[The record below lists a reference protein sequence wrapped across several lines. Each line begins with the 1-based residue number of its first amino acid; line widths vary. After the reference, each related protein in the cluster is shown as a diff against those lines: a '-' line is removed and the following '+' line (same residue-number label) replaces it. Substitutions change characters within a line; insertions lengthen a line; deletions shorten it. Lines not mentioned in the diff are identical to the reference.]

1 MNGVLDASA
10 FVDLLIGR
18 LDETEEAL
26 FDGDFAA
33 PDLFLV
39 EVAGGLRRSER
50 LGAVSGDQ
58 AQSLLAAMLD
68 LPIDL
73 HDSRGLVER
82 AFEMRHAV
90 TVADACYVALAE
102 QLDCGLLTSDR
113 RLARAVGD
121 RVPVTVV

>member
-1 MNGVLDASA
+1 MLDASA
-10 FVDLLIGR
+10 FVDLLVGR
-18 LDETEEAL
+18 VNTDEVML

-39 EVAGGLRRSER
+39 EVAGGLRRCER
-50 LGAVSGDQ
+50 LQVISREHAQ
-58 AQSLLAAMLD
+58 ALLAATME
-68 LPIDL
+68 LPIEL
-73 HDSRGLVER
+73 HETRGLVER

-102 QLDCGLLTSDR
+102 QLDCGLLTADR

-121 RVPVTVV
+121 RLSVTVV